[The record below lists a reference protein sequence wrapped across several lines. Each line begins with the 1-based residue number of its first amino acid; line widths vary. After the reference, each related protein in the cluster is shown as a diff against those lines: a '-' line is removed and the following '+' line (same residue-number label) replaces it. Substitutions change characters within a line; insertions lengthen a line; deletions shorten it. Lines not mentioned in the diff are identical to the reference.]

1 MLPDQSVE
9 RIQWNGYA
17 RLRTDESPLNCGT
30 GQLEHLDRS
39 MPGVSC
45 DLRGGGLR

>member
-1 MLPDQSVE
+1 MLSDHSVE
-9 RIQWNGYA
+9 QIQRNGCA
-17 RLRTDESPLNCGT
+17 RLQTDESPLNCGT
-30 GQLEHLDRS
+30 GQLEHFDRS